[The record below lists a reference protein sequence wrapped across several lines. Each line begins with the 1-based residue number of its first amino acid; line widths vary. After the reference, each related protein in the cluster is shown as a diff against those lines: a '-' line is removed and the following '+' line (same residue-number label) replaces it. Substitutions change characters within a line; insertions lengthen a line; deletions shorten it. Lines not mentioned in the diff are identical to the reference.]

1 MTTFK
6 LDPAIRA
13 ELTKKS
19 NIMGSIALAKDWG
32 LIVFAF
38 GLSVLWPHPI
48 AFVISIILLAGA
60 QVGLSIL
67 MHDAAHRAVF
77 TNEKLNDFVGE
88 YLCAL
93 PTFNSLAGYRAYH
106 MAHHRLAG
114 TSDDPDLHMT
124 ANNTLSVK
132 QVYNAS
138 YCATSVDFQELKV

>member
-19 NIMGSIALAKDWG
+19 NLMGSIALAKDWG

-77 TNEKLNDFVGE
+77 TNEK
-88 YLCAL
+88 
-93 PTFNSLAGYRAYH
+93 
-106 MAHHRLAG
+106 
-114 TSDDPDLHMT
+114 
-124 ANNTLSVK
+124 
-132 QVYNAS
+132 
-138 YCATSVDFQELKV
+138 